1 MAMTWVI
8 CGAGRGVG
16 KTHLV
21 RKLCV
26 VLPDAVH
33 AKRGCGRRR
42 AGGPTNFFETS
53 SELDVFLEE
62 HRKTH
67 AHIVIECNE
76 SAREGKG
83 DVTIFIDG
91 RADKVRIRSDVE
103 ALKSRADIIISSAVP
118 IRDWRRVLRDKLQD
132 SRLRENVCDV
142 LMEQKKYLCKGR
154 VDVRTKV
161 WFAEGG
167 VHIFGA
173 GLARLLEHIDRCG
186 TLREATEA
194 ASMSYRHAWGLI
206 KIAEKHCGKP
216 LIDPHPGGAGG
227 GRSSLSE
234 HGRYLLGRYQ
244 RITQLVAKLAEE
256 CFSETDINGGG
267 DE

>member
-1 MAMTWVI
+1 MATTWVI

-16 KTHLV
+16 KTHLAT
-21 RKLCV
+21 KLST
-26 VLPDAVH
+26 VLPDAVC

-42 AGGPTNFFETS
+42 AGGPANFFETS
-53 SELDVFLEE
+53 SELDVFLEQ
-62 HRKTH
+62 HKTQT
-67 AHIVIECNE
+67 HIVVECNK

-83 DVTIFIDG
+83 DVIIFVDG
-91 RADKVRIRSDVE
+91 RADKVRVRSDVE
-103 ALKSRADIIISSAVP
+103 ALKSRADITISSAVP
-118 IRDWRRVLRDKLQD
+118 IREWKRVLCDKLQG
-132 SRLRENVCDV
+132 SRLREDVCDV

-154 VDVRTKV
+154 IEVRTKI

-167 VHIFGA
+167 VHVFGA

-234 HGRYLLGRYQ
+234 YGRILLGKYQ
-244 RITQLVAKLAEE
+244 RITQRVAKLAEE
-256 CFSETDINGGG
+256 CFSETDLDGGG